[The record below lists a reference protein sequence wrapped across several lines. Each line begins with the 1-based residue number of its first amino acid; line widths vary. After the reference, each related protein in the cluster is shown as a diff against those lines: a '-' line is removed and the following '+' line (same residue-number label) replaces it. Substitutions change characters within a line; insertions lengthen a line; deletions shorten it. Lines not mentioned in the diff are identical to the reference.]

1 MLGIL
6 ASIIT
11 AFTNVDKIENGSYLN
26 DHNCTTQLLGTF
38 WIFEVIAEFI
48 IFVVWRIKK
57 KRR

>member
-11 AFTNVDKIENGSYLN
+11 AFMNTEKIENGSYLN
-26 DHNCTTQLLGTF
+26 DHSCTTQLLGLF
-38 WIFEVIAEFI
+38 WIFEVIAEFF
-48 IFVVWRIKK
+48 IFVVWRIKR

>member
-6 ASIIT
+6 ASVIT
-11 AFTNVDKIENGSYLN
+11 AFTNIDKIEDGSYLN
-26 DHNCTTQLLGTF
+26 DHGCTNQLLGLF

-48 IFVVWRIKK
+48 IFVIWRIKR